1 MNAMKPIRLIAQL
14 LVLISFG
21 PAMLAQ
27 TENMMA
33 GRNADRELQFENISV
48 DQGLSQS
55 SVNCM
60 LQDRRGFMWFGTKD
74 GLNCFDGYRF
84 RAYEYDPDEPGS
96 IKDNFIES
104 IFEDR
109 QGTLWIGTRKGGLN
123 RFDPLTETFEHFT
136 HDPANPG
143 SLNSNNVLAIY
154 EDRRRVL
161 WVGTSNGLNR
171 FDSTRGVFER
181 YLPDPGDSTTLSSN
195 WVGAI
200 HEDRRGDLWVGT
212 REGLNLL
219 LRDSGR
225 FRHFFPAGNSRQN
238 KGNHIQAIGEDAEG
252 CLWLGTNNGLYCFN
266 IDTQTFSYYQND
278 PGDPSSLGS
287 NQVQSIFLDG
297 AGTLWVGTLN
307 GGLNRFDRESG
318 TFRQYRQDAEDPAS
332 LSVDDVFSICEDR
345 AGGLWVGTGKG
356 INYADRSASPIRHY
370 QHDPQNPR
378 SLSHNSVWSIYEDRS
393 GAVWIG
399 TLSGGLNAFD
409 PERETFRRYQHDPAD
424 PRSISSNTVWAIY
437 EDDGGNLW
445 VGTRGGGLN
454 LMNRGNRTFRHY
466 VNDPNDPQSIGHD
479 WVTSIY
485 PDRRDGGK
493 SLWIGT
499 WGGGLKLFD
508 PATGHFRHYQHDP
521 EDLQSLS
528 SNGVWTIRQDQ
539 KGELWIGSEDGL
551 NRFDPEA
558 GTFQR
563 YQPEPGNPL
572 SLSHNWITVI
582 HEDRAGELW
591 IGTGW
596 GLNQFIR
603 ERGHFQHYL
612 EKNGL
617 PNDVIYGILEDDAG
631 NLWIST
637 NKGLSRFNPSA
648 QTFKNYD
655 VRDGLQSN
663 EFNGGAYYRTR
674 SGEMYFGGINGF
686 NVFDPAA
693 VKDNAY
699 LPPVV
704 ITTFR
709 RYNSD
714 DKEGVAVSEKG
725 ISARKEVVLSHND
738 NIISFEF
745 AALSYRNPKKNQ
757 YAYKLEGFNEHW
769 IQLGNRR
776 EATFTDLS
784 PGDYVLRV
792 KGSNNDGVW
801 NEEGTRLH
809 IRITPPLWRTT
820 WAYFAYGVMFLG
832 LLFLVRRVELNR
844 QRKKIQLQESEKRAA
859 MAEAQAREKTEMLQI
874 VEEKNKLLD
883 EKNKELVRT
892 QEKLIVQEKL
902 ASLGQLTA
910 GIAHEIKNP
919 LNFVTNFAELST
931 SLLEELQEELQQ
943 RQDQVLDAKT
953 FSFIEEIMSDLTS
966 NNRKINEHGRRA
978 DNIVKGMLLHSR
990 GGSGERE
997 AVDINALLDEYLNL
1011 AFHGMRARDPQFN
1024 VTLEKAYDAALPPL
1038 PVIPQDLSRVFLN
1051 IFNNGFYAAREKF
1064 VKAASAA
1071 AEKPLLRVQ
1080 TRDAGNAVEI
1090 RIRDNGAGIP
1100 PEIREKIFNPFFTT
1114 KPTGQGNTGLGLSIS
1129 HDIVTKMHQGEIRVE
1144 SEEGE
1149 YTEFVITLPKKV

>member
-1 MNAMKPIRLIAQL
+1 MERKILNGLFAG
-14 LVLISFG
+14 LVYLST
-21 PAMLAQ
+21 MLSAHSGS
-27 TENMMA
+27 A
-33 GRNADRELQFENISV
+33 APSSAKDHSLKFERISV
-48 DQGLSQS
+48 ERGLSQS
-55 SVNCM
+55 AVDCM
-60 LQDRRGFMWFGTKD
+60 VQDRRGFMWFGTKD
-74 GLNCFDGYRF
+74 GLNRFDGYQF
-84 RAYEYDPDEPGS
+84 KVFKHDPDEVGS
-96 IKDNFIES
+96 ISDNWVEA

-109 QGTLWIGTRKGGLN
+109 RGRLWIGTWEGGLDLY
-123 RFDPLTETFEHFT
+123 DPLTERFRHFT

-143 SLNSNNVLAIY
+143 SLSKNNVLAIY
-154 EDRRRVL
+154 EDRRGIL

-171 FDSTRGVFER
+171 FDSTRGEFER
-181 YLPDPGDSTTLSSN
+181 YLPDPQDGAALSSE
-195 WVGAI
+195 WVGSI
-200 HEDRRGDLWVGT
+200 HEDHRGNFWVGT
-212 REGLNLL
+212 REGLHLL
-219 LRDSGR
+219 DRETGR
-225 FRHFFPAGNSRQN
+225 FRCYLPDGENPQSG
-238 KGNHIQAIGEDAEG
+238 GNHIQTIGEDPDG
-252 CLWLGTNNGLYCFN
+252 SLWLGTNQGLYHFN
-266 IDTQTFSYYQND
+266 IDSETFTHYQLNPAD
-278 PGDPSSLGS
+278 PHSLSG
-287 NQVQSIFLDG
+287 NQVRSVFLDRT
-297 AGTLWVGTLN
+297 GTLWVGTLN
-307 GGLNRFDRESG
+307 GGLNRYNRESG
-318 TFRQYRQDAEDPAS
+318 GFRQYRHNAEDPAS
-332 LSVDDVFSICEDR
+332 LSVDDVFSIREDR
-345 AGGLWVGTGKG
+345 AGGLWIGTGKG
-356 INYADRSASPIRHY
+356 VNYADRAVSPFRHY
-370 QHDPQNPR
+370 QHDPQDSQ
-378 SLSHNSVWSIYEDRS
+378 SLSHNSVWSIYEDRA
-393 GAVWIG
+393 GTVWIG

-409 PERETFRRYQHDPAD
+409 VTRETFTHYQHDPAN
-424 PRSISSNTVWAIY
+424 PRSLSSNTVWAIY
-437 EDDGGNLW
+437 EDERGNLW

-454 LMNRGNRTFRHY
+454 LMNRSNRTFRRF
-466 VNDPNDPQSIGHD
+466 VNNPNDPQSIGHD
-479 WVTSIY
+479 WVTTIY
-485 PDRRDGGK
+485 PDRRNDGNT
-493 SLWIGT
+493 LWIGT
-499 WGGGLKLFD
+499 WGGGLKHFD
-508 PATGHFRHYQHDP
+508 PASGTFRHYLHDP
-521 EDLQSLS
+521 EDPHSLS
-528 SNGVWTIRQDQ
+528 INGVWTIRQDHR
-539 KGELWIGSEDGL
+539 GELWIGTEDGL
-551 NRFDPEA
+551 NRFDPES
-558 GTFQR
+558 GSFQR
-563 YQPEPGNPL
+563 FQPEPGNPL

-582 HEDRAGELW
+582 HEDHAGELW
-591 IGTGW
+591 IGTDW
-596 GLNQFIR
+596 GLNKYVR
-603 ERGHFQHYL
+603 EQGHFLHFL

-637 NKGLSRFNPSA
+637 NKGLSRFNPTA

-655 VRDGLQSN
+655 IRDGLQSN
-663 EFNGGAYYRTR
+663 EFNGGAYCRTR

-686 NVFDPAA
+686 NVFDPSE
-693 VKDNAY
+693 VKDNDY

-704 ITTFR
+704 ITAFR

-714 DKEGVAVSEKG
+714 DSEGMAVSEKG
-725 ISARKEVVLSHND
+725 ISAREEVVLSYND
-738 NIISFEF
+738 NIITFEF
-745 AALSYRNPKKNQ
+745 AALSYRNPVKNQ

-776 EATFTDLS
+776 EATFTDLD
-784 PGDYVLRV
+784 PGEYVLRV

-801 NEEGTRLH
+801 NEAGTQLR
-809 IRITPPLWRTT
+809 IRITPPIWRTT
-820 WAYFAYGVMFLG
+820 WAYLTYGLMLLG

-892 QEKLIVQEKL
+892 QEKLVVQEKL

-931 SLLEELQEELQQ
+931 GLLEELLEELQQ
-943 RQDQVLDAKT
+943 RKEQVLDAKT
-953 FSFIEEIMSDLTS
+953 FGYIEEIMDDLTS

-990 GGSGERE
+990 GGSSERE

-1024 VTLEKAYDAALPPL
+1024 VTLEKAYDTSLPPV
-1038 PVIPQDLSRVFLN
+1038 PVIAQDLSRVFLN

-1064 VKAASAA
+1064 VKTPSDGS

-1080 TRDAGNAVEI
+1080 TRDAGDTVEI
-1090 RIRDNGAGIP
+1090 RIRDNGGGIP